1 MTPSEAAPV
10 GARSTG
16 PCRADQPAGGC
27 SALDAAP
34 DNSMS
39 SRGLLH
45 EVERAGVAVG
55 VVGGVVA
62 ATPGQATGPGAHRQP
77 RGVLE
82 PRPQPGLPRAACLP
96 HRRDGRRSVS
106 GGWRLG
112 AGSAVGAALGRST
125 GGRRRRVGG
134 MLRFEPLAKFHL
146 TLHPGRPTVA
156 DPSPLRRHAL
166 LRRPLAGPATET
178 RPGRDPSG
186 RAPALRTVRRLG
198 IAGHQPF
205 EAQPAIAAIHVDR
218 QRGPLPLARFGGRAA
233 APSVAR
239 DVHPTDYE
247 RRFEREPP
255 SCHGN
260 NPL

>member
-1 MTPSEAAPV
+1 MQRLTTPCQAAVCSTRWSGPVWRWGSLVVWSQPHPGRRRAPV
-10 GARSTG
+10 HIDS
-16 PCRADQPAGGC
+16 PAECWSPG
-27 SALDAAP
+27 L
-34 DNSMS
+34 
-39 SRGLLH
+39 SRGSNGPPACLTG
-45 EVERAGVAVG
+45 AMAVG
-55 VVGGVVA
+55 QSA
-62 ATPGQATGPGAHRQP
+62 A
-77 RGVLE
+77 
-82 PRPQPGLPRAACLP
+82 
-96 HRRDGRRSVS
+96 
-106 GGWRLG
+106 GWRLG

-218 QRGPLPLARFGGRAA
+218 QRGPLPLDRSGGRAA

-247 RRFEREPP
+247 RRFERESP
-255 SCHGN
+255 SRHGN

>member
-1 MTPSEAAPV
+1 
-10 GARSTG
+10 
-16 PCRADQPAGGC
+16 
-27 SALDAAP
+27 
-34 DNSMS
+34 
-39 SRGLLH
+39 
-45 EVERAGVAVG
+45 
-55 VVGGVVA
+55 
-62 ATPGQATGPGAHRQP
+62 
-77 RGVLE
+77 VLV
-82 PRPQPGLPRAACLP
+82 PRPQPGLQRAACLP

-166 LRRPLAGPATET
+166 LRRPLTGPATET

-218 QRGPLPLARFGGRAA
+218 QRGPLPLDRSGGRAA